1 MNEKPKVIFLYGP
14 PGSGKGTQANLL
26 EKHANFY
33 HFDIGRYLEQILNAE
48 ENKTDP
54 EYQSQA
60 KKFSAGELLDSHWV
74 LKQTRSKIEQLFNE
88 KKSVVLSGSGRTVG
102 EINGDENGE
111 GLVPIL
117 ERLFGFENLLFV
129 HVLVDEATSVERNS
143 KRLICKATRKVILDP
158 SECEGEVTQ
167 RDLDK
172 PEVIK
177 LRYARY
183 QAQTLPAIQA
193 VKDRGHK
200 VFEVDGKGSPEEIHK
215 QIIKLLE
222 LKEDVAD

>member
-1 MNEKPKVIFLYGP
+1 MNQTPKAIFLYGP

-26 EKHANFY
+26 EEHAGFY

-48 ENKTDP
+48 ENKNDP
-54 EYQSQA
+54 EYQIQA
-60 KKFSAGELLDSHWV
+60 KKFSAGELLDSNWV
-74 LKQTRSKIEQLFNE
+74 LKQTRAKIEQLYKE
-88 KKSVVLSGSGRTVG
+88 KRNVVLSGSGRTVG
-102 EINGDENGE
+102 EVNGDEKGE

-129 HVLVDEATSVERNS
+129 HVFVDAATSVERNS

-158 SECEGEVTQ
+158 SECDGEVTQ

-183 QAQTLPAIQA
+183 QTETIPAIQA
-193 VKDRGHK
+193 VKDRGHE
-200 VFEVDGKGSPEEIHK
+200 VFEVDGKQSPEEVHK
-215 QIIKLLE
+215 QIVKLLE
-222 LKEDVAD
+222 IKNDTH